1 MYTKRHEHRNGALSF
16 FRTTQH
22 LKIKLALIQSFRS
35 FLSLRKLY
43 KAVEPLHCWVCQSNH
58 GFVEEKIDGRHSSG
72 TSTSAETKAERKR
85 LAASLRQQRR
95 RTRFLLTRRVVSG
108 RLCSSSSSSFLFGFG
123 GGERVPFHFRPFPVR
138 IHQLPWKRRV
148 RHGKL
153 YAENFESFTCRFVL
167 ICVL

>member
-1 MYTKRHEHRNGALSF
+1 MSTKRHEHHNGALSF

-43 KAVEPLHCWVCQSNH
+43 KAVELPPLSLPSNH
-58 GFVEEKIDGRHSSG
+58 GFVEEKIDGQHSSG

-95 RTRFLLTRRVVSG
+95 RTHCLLTRRVVSG
-108 RLCSSSSSSFLFGFG
+108 RLCSSSSSSSFLLGFG
-123 GGERVPFHFRPFPVR
+123 AGERVPFHFRPFPVR

-148 RHGKL
+148 RYGKL